1 MSDLVERKLE
11 MLFRDLKPY
20 ADKPLGSLR
29 IGMDEVHAILALEA
43 RITELET
50 ALAEARNAAL
60 EEAAKVADDLGGG
73 RVERNPDGSLR
84 TYDMN
89 CKHGR
94 GDAVLNAMRV
104 RAQTIAQAIR
114 DMKDRT

>member
-20 ADKPLGSLR
+20 ADKSLGSLR

-50 ALAEARNAAL
+50 ALAEAKGRVIADVVAWLRGGNASYRIIHAL
-60 EEAAKVADDLGGG
+60 ETGEWK
-73 RVERNPDGSLR
+73 
-84 TYDMN
+84 
-89 CKHGR
+89 K
-94 GDAVLNAMRV
+94 
-104 RAQTIAQAIR
+104 
-114 DMKDRT
+114 